1 MHKNANANKTAIIT
15 ENRVVAQ
22 NNNTNSGQ
30 ICDIELSEFKNASI
44 VAIRHV
50 QSTKRTIVTG
60 CAFEDSRYEFLQT
73 DSYIMENKVKSMV
86 CLPVIRKEEVIAV
99 LYVEN
104 TLITDCFKPEQVNVL
119 SILTTQV
126 AISLENAK
134 YFNQEMEMT
143 RKLTET
149 EINRAKEKQ
158 YHAQQEEFVDR
169 YV

>member
-1 MHKNANANKTAIIT
+1 
-15 ENRVVAQ
+15 
-22 NNNTNSGQ
+22 
-30 ICDIELSEFKNASI
+30 
-44 VAIRHV
+44 
-50 QSTKRTIVTG
+50 
-60 CAFEDSRYEFLQT
+60 
-73 DSYIMENKVKSMV
+73 MV

-104 TLITDCFKPEQVNVL
+104 TLIIDCFKPEQVNVL

-134 YFNQEMEMT
+134 YFNQQMEVT

-149 EINRAKEKQ
+149 EINREKENQ